1 MRETTYEAIQ
11 QTLLGYDEVRE
22 PVHAQP
28 PDAEHGTGLLDDRET
43 VARLRTSAPSRR
55 HFCLQAGLEPGPV
68 SYARV
73 NAALQRFHLPL
84 YPAGKRHAA

>member
-11 QTLLGYDEVRE
+11 QTLLGYDDVRQHVDAA
-22 PVHAQP
+22 PA
-28 PDAEHGTGLLDDRET
+28 PDHGSGLLDDRET
-43 VARLRTSAPSRR
+43 VARLRASAPNRR

-84 YPAGKRHAA
+84 YPAAKHHAA